1 MSDFI
6 QFELWKD
13 CNVGCPFCFNRFQQP
28 VDKLKM
34 LDFVADK
41 LISDEVDNNIDFGL
55 IGGEFFD
62 NQLKDAT
69 VKEKFYNLFPIIKE
83 KINQGK
89 IGRLLIATS
98 LVFDRNKELVNFLKH
113 LESLDLIKSTVLCTS
128 YDSIYRFRNDKMKTL
143 WENNMLFLKSNYPS
157 LRLHTEI
164 IITKKFMEDVL
175 SGDFNILAFREKY
188 KTAIDYIDPM
198 ADMKNYPKEKVMKD
212 LPEFFPSV
220 DLFISFLN
228 YAYQNSLVDFST
240 FLKMDIRSNHTY
252 INYNGKLVLQDNR
265 RSNDNWADEMLS
277 FGFIDSDKKMRE
289 VVDEFLDCME

>member
-1 MSDFI
+1 
-6 QFELWKD
+6 
-13 CNVGCPFCFNRFQQP
+13 
-28 VDKLKM
+28 
-34 LDFVADK
+34 
-41 LISDEVDNNIDFGL
+41 
-55 IGGEFFD
+55 
-62 NQLKDAT
+62 
-69 VKEKFYNLFPIIKE
+69 
-83 KINQGK
+83 
-89 IGRLLIATS
+89 
-98 LVFDRNKELVNFLKH
+98 
-113 LESLDLIKSTVLCTS
+113 
-128 YDSIYRFRNDKMKTL
+128 MKTL
-143 WENNMLFLKSNYPS
+143 WEDNMLFLKSNYPS

-164 IITKKFMEDVL
+164 IITKQFMEDVL
-175 SGDFNILAFREKY
+175 SGDFNILSFREKY
-188 KTAIDYIDPM
+188 KTAVDYIDPM

-265 RSNDNWADEMLS
+265 RLNDKWADGMLS